1 MNTSPSAPDST
12 PGVVS
17 IKSAHPFPETLERLR
32 TAFAAHGLKLFA
44 TVDHGAE
51 AAAVG
56 LAMPPT
62 VLLVFGNAKAGT
74 PLMLAHPLAA
84 LDLPLKALVS
94 EAMPGHVTVSF
105 NTPQYLV
112 QRHGLPHELVAN
124 LAPAGHLITH
134 AVGG

>member
-1 MNTSPSAPDST
+1 MNTSHSTPDNT

-17 IKSAHPFPETLERLR
+17 IKSAHALNDTLERLR
-32 TAFAAHGLKLFA
+32 AAFEAHGLKLFA
-44 TVDHGAE
+44 TIDHGAE

-62 VLLVFGNAKAGT
+62 VLLIFGNAKAGT

-94 EAMPGHVTVSF
+94 EAVPGTVMVSF

-112 QRHGLPHELVAN
+112 ERHGLPHELVAN
-124 LAPAGHLITH
+124 LAPAGRLITH
-134 AVGG
+134 ALGA

>member
-1 MNTSPSAPDST
+1 MNTPHSTPATT

-17 IKSAHPFPETLERLR
+17 IKSAHTFADTLERLQA
-32 TAFAAHGLKLFA
+32 TFKAHGLKVFA
-44 TVDHGAE
+44 TIDHQAE

-56 LAMPPT
+56 LTMPPT
-62 VLLVFGNAKAGT
+62 VLLIFGNAKAGT

-94 EAMPGHVTVSF
+94 EAVPGSVMVSF

-112 QRHGLPHELVAN
+112 ERHALPHELVVN
-124 LAPAGHLITH
+124 LAPAGRLITQALGH
-134 AVGG
+134 

>member
-1 MNTSPSAPDST
+1 MNTPLSTPATT

-17 IKSAHPFPETLERLR
+17 IKSAHTFADTLERLR
-32 TAFAAHGLKLFA
+32 ATFKTHGLKVFA
-44 TVDHGAE
+44 TIDHQAE

-56 LAMPPT
+56 LTMPPT
-62 VLLVFGNAKAGT
+62 VLLIFGNAKAGT

-94 EAMPGHVTVSF
+94 EAVPGSVMVSF

-112 QRHGLPHELVAN
+112 ERHALPHELVVN
-124 LAPAGHLITH
+124 LAPAGRLITQALGH
-134 AVGG
+134 

>member
-1 MNTSPSAPDST
+1 MNTSVSTPVNT
-12 PGVVS
+12 PGVAS
-17 IKSAHPFPETLERLR
+17 IKSSYTFTETLDRLR
-32 TAFAAHGLKLFA
+32 ATFKTNGIKVFA
-44 TVDHGAE
+44 TIDHRAE

-62 VLLVFGNAKAGT
+62 VLLIFGNAKAGT

-94 EAMPGHVTVSF
+94 EAAPGVVVVSF

-112 QRHGLPHELVAN
+112 ERHALPHELVAN
-124 LAPAGHLITH
+124 LSPAGRLITQALGH
-134 AVGG
+134 

>member
-1 MNTSPSAPDST
+1 MNTSLSTPDTT

-17 IKSAHPFPETLERLR
+17 IKSSHTLADTLERLC
-32 TAFAAHGLKLFA
+32 TTFKAHGIKVFA
-44 TVDHGAE
+44 TIDHGAE

-62 VLLVFGNAKAGT
+62 VLLIFGNAKAGT

-94 EAMPGHVTVSF
+94 ETAPGVVQVSF

-112 QRHGLPHELVAN
+112 ERHGLPHELVAN
-124 LAPAGHLITH
+124 LSPAGRLITQALSH
-134 AVGG
+134 

>member
-1 MNTSPSAPDST
+1 MNTSFSSANTT
-12 PGVVS
+12 PGVIS
-17 IKSAHPFPETLERLR
+17 IKSAHTFSGTLERLR
-32 TAFAAHGLKLFA
+32 ATFEAHGLQVFA
-44 TVDHGAE
+44 TIDHAGA

-62 VLLVFGNAKAGT
+62 VLLIFGNAAAGT

-94 EAMPGHVTVSF
+94 EPAPGVVMVSF

-112 QRHGLPHELVAN
+112 ERHGLPHELAAN
-124 LAPAGHLITH
+124 LAPAGRLITQ
-134 AVGG
+134 AVGN

>member
-1 MNTSPSAPDST
+1 MNTSPSPPVGT

-17 IKSAHPFPETLERLR
+17 LKSAHTFAATLERLR
-32 TAFAAHGLKLFA
+32 ATFEAHGLQVFA
-44 TVDHGAE
+44 AIDHAGE

-62 VLLVFGNAKAGT
+62 VLLIFGNAKAGT
-74 PLMLAHPLAA
+74 PLMLAQPLAA

-94 EAMPGHVTVSF
+94 EAVPGVVVVSF

-112 QRHGLPHELVAN
+112 ERHGLPHELVAN
-124 LAPAGHLITH
+124 LSPAGRLITQ
-134 AVGG
+134 ALGD

>member
-1 MNTSPSAPDST
+1 MNTSHSTPDGT

-17 IKSAHPFPETLERLR
+17 IKSAHSFDDTLERLR
-32 TAFAAHGLKLFA
+32 ATFQAHGLKLFA
-44 TVDHGAE
+44 TIDHGAE
-51 AAAVG
+51 ATAVG

-62 VLLVFGNAKAGT
+62 VLLIFGNAKAGT

-94 EAMPGHVTVSF
+94 EAVPGTVMVSF

-112 QRHGLPHELVAN
+112 ERHGLPHELVAN
-124 LAPAGHLITH
+124 LSPAGRLITQ
-134 AVGG
+134 ALGD